1 MVVVD
6 VVLRCRVSE
15 VEVAHG
21 NIAQL
26 VHHSYIAGSA
36 KREGAFGIIIV
47 FKLYRLHTIVA
58 VSGSMSSSFGGIAT
72 LPLHSQGYILAAGR
86 NRNLIYKETFCEMY
100 KFSSGKF
107 RTYFISSTNCV
118 ILADELIR
126 NRDLRLIDLTG
137 LITPGAYLSFLNT
150 QYLKKNT
157 PVISRI
163 FYEKG
168 VNDPVP
174 LSIIQDK
181 TAA

>member
-1 MVVVD
+1 MERAIPWKCD
-6 VVLRCRVSE
+6 
-15 VEVAHG
+15 
-21 NIAQL
+21 AQL
-26 VHHSYIAGSA
+26 AREAGKDMEPYNDYAS
-36 KREGAFGIIIV
+36 RV
-47 FKLYRLHTIVA
+47 
-58 VSGSMSSSFGGIAT
+58 
-72 LPLHSQGYILAAGR
+72 
-86 NRNLIYKETFCEMY
+86 YKETFCEMY